1 LLIILSYTDHKT
13 SKVFTTFNTLFL
25 RFNTKMST
33 CYFRRIG
40 HASNLDFCLSS
51 LNLQEQDACYVQ
63 IGTNDFRYIQK
74 HNGTYQTTYLHL
86 ETANNLRRQRRD
98 IRTLPN
104 SLSAD
109 ETTIRNDFNQFL
121 DKILRINNGVM
132 DNHSLS
138 EMSSWMLIKDSK
150 HTHTS
155 HSDDNSISNSSED
168 STYSRNSL
176 HSLRELNAIHSG
188 YTHIHISQST
198 IESYRKLVTT
208 NATTLQT
215 LLLKQ
220 QGKDPNNWELTVK
233 QQLHNLLYPDSFVE
247 YTDSTDSVEGY
258 RFLHSVIE
266 QIENEALE
274 SCEKEINQ
282 REVPPFKKL
291 FGSRDIENID
301 VPTEDKKGIL
311 NAQKTLHENANRL
324 QQAMQRIESD
334 YTMFFTLDWQQPE
347 ATIDKSDAIKLEA
360 SKTII
365 EKATKP
371 TRRKISDS
379 IAAFFMAL
387 GVVAAPTDSI
397 ASNIED
403 DKEEISVTYVRDTK
417 NGNTSFSSNADDN
430 DLLERESVF
439 IPKKLF
445 NSSGNIDID
454 IINALNTDLNH
465 RTQTPAQ
472 DPWNRLWER
481 KKKSANAHLQ
491 QLIKNPTQTP
501 CPVTPEDKKLI
512 NNGALKGG
520 LEVAL
525 KAHAKETVTEELTVI
540 DYVDSKRKHALILE
554 KLNVSEK
561 TSLLTSFSFHRTQ
574 PTNSNAQNKLK
585 TLIIRAFS
593 KTNTESEQNASIEFS
608 AEEKNFLQGRLR
620 TTLKEQTLDDYINEL
635 NQQISSQENTSVAGL
650 T

>member
-1 LLIILSYTDHKT
+1 
-13 SKVFTTFNTLFL
+13 
-25 RFNTKMST
+25 MST
-33 CYFRRIG
+33 CYFRKIG
-40 HASNLDFCLSS
+40 HESDLDFCLSS

-63 IGTNDFRYIQK
+63 IGTDDFRYIQK
-74 HNGTYQTTYLHL
+74 RKETYQTTYLCL

-98 IRTLPN
+98 IRTLPD
-104 SLSAD
+104 SQSAD
-109 ETTIRNDFNQFL
+109 EETIRQDFNQFL
-121 DKILRINNGVM
+121 DKVLNTNDGLM

-138 EMSSWMLIKDSK
+138 EMSSWMLVKDSK
-150 HTHTS
+150 HSRTS
-155 HSDDNSISNSSED
+155 HSDDNSSED

-198 IESYRKLVTT
+198 IESYHKLVTT

-220 QGKDPNNWELTVK
+220 KGKDPNNWELTVK

-247 YTDSTDSVEGY
+247 YTDSVEGY

-274 SCEKEINQ
+274 RCEKEINQ

-311 NAQKTLHENANRL
+311 RAQKTLLENANRL

-334 YTMFFTLDWQQPE
+334 YAMFFTLDWQQPE
-347 ATIDKSDAIKLEA
+347 ATIDESDAIKLEA

-403 DKEEISVTYVRDTK
+403 DKEEISVTYVTDKK

-439 IPKKLF
+439 IPKKPF

-465 RTQTPAQ
+465 RTQAPAQ

-481 KKKSANAHLQ
+481 KKKSANDHLQ

-620 TTLKEQTLDDYINEL
+620 TTLKEQTLDDYINKL
-635 NQQISSQENTSVAGL
+635 NQQISSQENTLVASL